1 MKCCKNCRWLKWVTT
16 TDTFYYCSFDGGELS
31 GDLSY
36 CCNAWKP
43 PAQTNGDRIRSMSDE
58 ELAEKITDEMHGNIW
73 CEIACS
79 EMDYVCDG
87 ACEQHVLEWL
97 KENVRDGEA

>member
-43 PAQTNGDRIRSMSDE
+43 MAQTNADRIRAMSDD
-58 ELAEKITDEMHGNIW
+58 ELADELMNW
-73 CEIACS
+73 FVAFCS
-79 EMDYVCDG
+79 VELSRETLID
-87 ACEQHVLEWL
+87 WL
-97 KENVRDGEA
+97 KKEAET

>member
-36 CCNAWKP
+36 CCPAWEP
-43 PAQTNGDRIRSMSDE
+43 SDDYK
-58 ELAEKITDEMHGNIW
+58 ELADAVHVVLSFLDKCHGG
-73 CEIACS
+73 ETYLIAPDGTELS
-79 EMDYVCDG
+79 MDVGYVCEG
-87 ACEQHVLEWL
+87 LETL
-97 KENVRDGEA
+97 KAYAIAKGG